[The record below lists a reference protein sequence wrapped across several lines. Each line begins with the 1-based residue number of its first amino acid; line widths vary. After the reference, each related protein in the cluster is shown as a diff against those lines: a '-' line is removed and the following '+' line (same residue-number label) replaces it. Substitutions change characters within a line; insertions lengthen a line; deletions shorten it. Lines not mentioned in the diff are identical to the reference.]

1 MSTSTTVPPGT
12 TTRPKEARSFV
23 AEAAAMLAHDLNNQL
38 ALLMAN
44 FEYLEE
50 FARDR
55 ADLPADLHD
64 TVSTSQ
70 ACLQHMLTLV
80 RNVSDISR
88 MEDPG
93 IHPAPVATDV
103 ARLINS
109 VVREHR
115 PLHDRGVV
123 QWSVECPQILRADTD
138 PMLLRRMAHN
148 LVANARRFVDKNGTV
163 RVTLKMENDGA
174 AQTLVLTVANTGQA
188 ISPERHETLFNKYR
202 VTPDGRLERGLG
214 LYFCRLAAQAQGGSI
229 ALSQEEPFST
239 VFTIRLSC
247 GPRAAEPPRKS

>member
-1 MSTSTTVPPGT
+1 MTTTTVPPAAT
-12 TTRPKEARSFV
+12 SARAKEPRSFV

-38 ALLMAN
+38 ALMLAN
-44 FEYLEE
+44 LEYLEE

-55 ADLPADLHD
+55 ADLPADVRE

-70 ACLQHMLTLV
+70 ACLQHMMTLV
-80 RNVSDISR
+80 RNVTDISR

-93 IHPAPVATDV
+93 IHPAPVVTDV
-103 ARLINS
+103 ARLVNA

-123 QWSVECPQILRADTD
+123 QWRVDCPQILRAETD

-163 RVTLKMENDGA
+163 RVTLQLEGEGA
-174 AQTLVLTVANTGQA
+174 GQALVLTVSNTGQA
-188 ISPERHETLFNKYR
+188 ISPDRHETLFDKYR
-202 VTPDGRLERGLG
+202 VNPDGRLARGMG
-214 LYFCRLAAQAQGGSI
+214 LYFCRLASQAQGGSI
-229 ALSQEEPFST
+229 SLSADSEFPT
-239 VFTIRLSC
+239 VFTIRLPC
-247 GPRAAEPPRKS
+247 GPRQSDRKR